1 LRGANPGIVGSTLA
15 NAAMYPQYLGSE
27 ALGLV
32 GGPIASD
39 IGNAVTT
46 VQQVTSG
53 NANDKLA
60 AERTALQEIPIV
72 GEAVA
77 NTIAPY
83 KSYVGN
89 RPSDV
94 ISSGGNPLDAI
105 VQSPSAA
112 LTAQNSQ
119 MVSDAYDTAYKQA
132 KAAGKSDLSAQLAGV
147 NATDIVNKTGQ
158 MPYDTSGTT
167 PSSNLFDQ
175 IGNTVKGIISPT
187 KTVATAPATSIL
199 TKDNKVISLT
209 PPTQGNGI
217 SAFTN
222 NTWKAT
228 TARTVWDAKS
238 AGNLTD
244 QQATDAFTQLG
255 VNPNDARYDSLAHHT
270 DTEKTQYIVSKSPDH
285 QTLLNNLITGRVVG
299 IGGTQVAADGVLT
312 QLYDQGYISQSE
324 EKALK
329 AYKVDST
336 GKNLMSG
343 VASSSGLTAAQM
355 KAKITTLNS
364 LYKQMSTATKVKTP
378 TMPKIKT
385 PTLSLTTKKRTAK
398 TKNQWF
404 SAY

>member
-1 LRGANPGIVGSTLA
+1 MIQTL
-15 NAAMYPQYLGSE
+15 
-27 ALGLV
+27 
-32 GGPIASD
+32 
-39 IGNAVTT
+39 GN
-46 VQQVTSG
+46 Q
-53 NANDKLA
+53 
-60 AERTALQEIPIV
+60 
-72 GEAVA
+72 
-77 NTIAPY
+77 
-83 KSYVGN
+83 
-89 RPSDV
+89 
-94 ISSGGNPLDAI
+94 
-105 VQSPSAA
+105 
-112 LTAQNSQ
+112 
-119 MVSDAYDTAYKQA
+119 AYDAAYKQSLA
-132 KAAGKSDLSAQLAGV
+132 SGKSDTTAKITAGQAYKV
-147 NATDIVNKTGQ
+147 VMETGQ
-158 MPYDTSGTT
+158 APNGLGITQTVPVPAPLKTPPASGL
-167 PSSNLFDQ
+167 SNLFNIAPKPVQ
-175 IGNTVKGIISPT
+175 A
-187 KTVATAPATSIL
+187 ATPSTATQIL